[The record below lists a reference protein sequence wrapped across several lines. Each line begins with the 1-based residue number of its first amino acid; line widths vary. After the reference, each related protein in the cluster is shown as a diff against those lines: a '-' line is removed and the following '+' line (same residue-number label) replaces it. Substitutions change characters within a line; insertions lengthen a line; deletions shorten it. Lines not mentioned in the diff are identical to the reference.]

1 MPIIGLE
8 ENKNSYRSNRIVRQI
23 CLAQFDKKI
32 RSIAFP
38 WLRREL
44 PFYKGMKKRSL
55 VQLPEGWDGKVS
67 SPYLINQEKI
77 KFNISSF

>member
-23 CLAQFDKKI
+23 CLAQFDKQI

-44 PFYKGMKKRSL
+44 PLYKGMKKRWQGLLAISNQPRKNK
-55 VQLPEGWDGKVS
+55 VQ
-67 SPYLINQEKI
+67 YF
-77 KFNISSF
+77 KFLNLTRGTDN